1 MATTRRDD
9 AVAAVRARHAALTD
23 EGRPKAVAKQR
34 ARNSLTARERVT
46 LLLDEGAEFLEY
58 GALARPMSPDLEA
71 PAEGVVVG
79 TGMMHGHTVGVI
91 SYDYTSLGG
100 SQGPLGH
107 QKLDR
112 VLGIATARQCP
123 VVLIAEGGG
132 GRAQEM
138 GVVRPA
144 PDDFRKLARLSG
156 RVPIV
161 AIAPGRAFAGH
172 ANLLGMAD
180 VIIAV
185 RSAVIGIAGP
195 PLVKAAMGID
205 QTPEDIGAVEIH
217 ERVGTVDVT
226 VDDDVQAI
234 ETARH
239 YLDLLMHPDVLV
251 EDVEDPEVPELLRTV
266 VPENPRQAFDVRAVI
281 DLLADPGTVLELR
294 ASFAGAAVTTLGR
307 IGGRS
312 VGFVAN
318 NSVVRAGSIDSD
330 AADKMAR
337 FIRLCDAFG
346 LPLVFLCDSPGFLI
360 GRDAEEEALI
370 RHSSRMMFALAAA
383 TVPLLT
389 VIVRRAYGLAYMVM
403 GSQSWDPLF
412 HVLWPTAEYGAMGLQ
427 GGAAI
432 TAGSSTSGNGARA
445 TDDIVAELEEFGSAF
460 RMAERLQTD
469 DVVDPGDTRRLLI
482 NALADAPVR
491 VTQERWHQI
500 DPW

>member
-1 MATTRRDD
+1 MTTGADD
-9 AVAAVRARHAALTD
+9 AVAAVQALHAALYD
-23 EGRPKAVAKQR
+23 ESRPEAVAKQR
-34 ARNSLTARERVT
+34 ARSSLTARERVT
-46 LLLDEGAEFLEY
+46 LLLDEGAELLEY
-58 GALARPMSPDLEA
+58 GALARPMSPDLVA

-79 TGMMHGHTVGVI
+79 TGMLHGRTVGVI
-91 SYDYTSLGG
+91 SYDYTALGG

-138 GVVRPA
+138 GVIRPA

-156 RVPIV
+156 QVPIV
-161 AIAPGRAFAGH
+161 GIAPGRAFAGH

-185 RSAVIGIAGP
+185 RTAVIGIAGP
-195 PLVKAAMGID
+195 PLVKAATGID
-205 QTPEDIGAVEIH
+205 HTPEDIGAVEIH
-217 ERVGTVDVT
+217 ERAGTVDVT
-226 VDDDVQAI
+226 VNGDAEAI
-234 ETARH
+234 EVARH

-251 EDVEDPEVPELLRTV
+251 EDDEDPDLAERLRAAVPA
-266 VPENPRQAFDVRAVI
+266 NPRQAFDVRDVI
-281 DLLADPGTVLELR
+281 DLLADPDTVLELR
-294 ASFAGAAVTTLGR
+294 PRFAGAAVTALGR
-307 IGGRS
+307 LGGKT

-318 NSVVRAGSIDSD
+318 NSIVRAGAIDSD

-346 LPLVFLCDSPGFLI
+346 VPLVFLCDSPGFLI
-360 GRDAEEEALI
+360 GREAEEEALI

-383 TVPLLT
+383 TVPLLS

-403 GSQSWDPLF
+403 GSLSWDPFF
-412 HVLWPTAEYGAMGLQ
+412 HALWPTAEYGAMGLR
-427 GGAAI
+427 GGASIA
-432 TAGSSTSGNGARA
+432 TSASTSSNGAARSE
-445 TDDIVAELEEFGSAF
+445 DDIVAELEDFGSAF

-469 DVVDPGDTRRLLI
+469 DVIDPGETRRLLI

-491 VTQERWHQI
+491 ITPERWHQI